1 MRTRLK
7 ALGRLAALCEIVEHA
22 NGVTLDQSRG
32 ALHEVESTIREKA
45 LVASRLMTSSEESLR
60 AGELREW
67 QLDRSQI
74 EFSQWNR
81 QALKDLRM
89 RREATMRE
97 AAEVYQASRMRLEQI
112 ESVLH
117 EVRASVALEEER
129 TEQRAAD
136 DRYLSRQ
143 RWQIRGDQRRS
154 VYAERSAVSEDIES
168 FEWNG

>member
-1 MRTRLK
+1 MRARLK
-7 ALGRLAALCEIVEHA
+7 ALGRLAALYEIVEHA
-22 NGVTLDQSRG
+22 NGVTLDQARG
-32 ALHEVESTIREKA
+32 ALHEVESRIRERA
-45 LVASRLMTSSEESLR
+45 MTASRLMASSEEALR

-74 EFSQWNR
+74 EFCQWNR
-81 QALKDLRM
+81 QALEDLRM
-89 RREATMRE
+89 RGEATMRE

-112 ESVLH
+112 ESVLR
-117 EVRASVALEEER
+117 EVRSGVALEEER

-143 RWQIRGDQRRS
+143 RWQIRGAQRRNVS
-154 VYAERSAVSEDIES
+154 AERSAASEDMES